1 MTKIKTQF
9 IDIDGAKLHYLEAGS
24 GPVMLF
30 LHGMPTSS
38 YLWRNII
45 PILSDKAHCIAP
57 DFIGMGKSDKPDI
70 AYTVFDH
77 IYYIEKLIEK
87 LDLKNITLVM
97 HGWGSVVG
105 FDIASRQ
112 EDNIH
117 ALAFYEAHV
126 RPSTE
131 WDMLSLPV
139 QQLATLLHRPEVSYR
154 AIVEQNYLIR
164 RLLPS
169 SVLRTLTA
177 EEMQRYEEPFMTPE
191 DRKPLWQFI
200 QELPLGHQEGEVVE
214 LIGRYN
220 NWLRRTKLPKLMFY
234 AIPGFI
240 TTMESVR
247 WSRENLPKL
256 TLIELQNALHMAQ
269 ETMPEFFAK
278 ELRDWFVQTF

>member
-1 MTKIKTQF
+1 MSKTKSKF
-9 IDIDGAKLHYLEAGS
+9 VDIDGAKLHYLEAGV

-45 PILSDKAHCIAP
+45 PVLSDKARCIAP
-57 DFIGMGKSDKPDI
+57 DLIGMGKSDKPDI

-77 IYYIEKLIEK
+77 IHYIEQLIEK
-87 LDLKNITLVM
+87 LELKNITLVM
-97 HGWGSVVG
+97 HGWGSVIG
-105 FDIASRQ
+105 FDIASRH
-112 EDNIH
+112 EDNMH

-126 RPSTE
+126 RPTTE

-139 QQLATLLHRPEVSYR
+139 QQLATLLHRRDASYR

-177 EEMQRYEEPFMTPE
+177 EEMNNYEEPFKTPE

-200 QELPLGHQEGEVVE
+200 QELPLGHQEGEVVDM
-214 LIGRYN
+214 ISRYN
-220 NWLRRTKLPKLMFY
+220 AWLRKTKLPKLMLY
-234 AIPGFI
+234 AIPGFV

-256 TLIELQNALHMAQ
+256 TLVEIQNALHMAQ
-269 ETMPEFFAK
+269 ETMPEFFAR

>member
-45 PILSDKAHCIAP
+45 PILSHKAHCIAP

-214 LIGRYN
+214 LIGR
-220 NWLRRTKLPKLMFY
+220 
-234 AIPGFI
+234 
-240 TTMESVR
+240 
-247 WSRENLPKL
+247 
-256 TLIELQNALHMAQ
+256 
-269 ETMPEFFAK
+269 
-278 ELRDWFVQTF
+278 

>member
-1 MTKIKTQF
+1 MTKLKSQF
-9 IDIDGAKLHYLEAGS
+9 VDIDGVKLHYLEAGS

-45 PILSDKAHCIAP
+45 PLLSDKARCIAP
-57 DFIGMGKSDKPDI
+57 DFVGMGKSDKPDI

-87 LDLKNITLVM
+87 LELKNITLVM

-105 FDIASRQ
+105 FDIASRN

-139 QQLATLLHRPEVSYR
+139 QQLATLLHRREASYR
-154 AIVEQNYLIR
+154 AVVEQNYLIR

-177 EEMQRYEEPFMTPE
+177 EEMQRYEEPFLTPE

-200 QELPLGHQEGEVVE
+200 QELPLGHQEGEIVE

-220 NWLRRTKLPKLMFY
+220 EWLRKTKLQKLMFY

-256 TLIELQNALHMAQ
+256 TLVELQNALHMAQ

>member
-1 MTKIKTQF
+1 MTKLKSQF
-9 IDIDGAKLHYLEAGS
+9 VDIDGVKLHYLEAGS

-45 PILSDKAHCIAP
+45 PVLSDKARCIAP
-57 DFIGMGKSDKPDI
+57 DFVGMGKSDKPDI

-77 IYYIEKLIEK
+77 IHYIEKLIEK
-87 LDLKNITLVM
+87 LELKNITLVM

-105 FDIASRQ
+105 FDIASRN
-112 EDNIH
+112 EANIH

-139 QQLATLLHRPEVSYR
+139 QQLATLLHRREASYR

-177 EEMQRYEEPFMTPE
+177 EEMQRYEEPFLTPE

-200 QELPLGHQEGEVVE
+200 QELPLGHQEGEIVE
-214 LIGRYN
+214 LISRYN
-220 NWLRRTKLPKLMFY
+220 EWLRKTKLQKLMFY

-256 TLIELQNALHMAQ
+256 TLVELQNALHMAQ

-278 ELRDWFVQTF
+278 ELRAWFVQTF